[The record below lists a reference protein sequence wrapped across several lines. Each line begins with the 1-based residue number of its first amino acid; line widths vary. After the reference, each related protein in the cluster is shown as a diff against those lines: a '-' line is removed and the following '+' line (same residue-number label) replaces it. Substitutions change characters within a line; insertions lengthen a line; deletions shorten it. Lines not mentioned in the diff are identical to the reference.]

1 VRCSVLDLGSN
12 SFHVL
17 VADLDGTTLVPVARE
32 REMLHLG
39 RAVARHGRVPEDDVV
54 RAETAVTH
62 LTASAVGSGTEEH
75 LAVAT
80 SAIRDAANGA
90 EVLERLSLAAG
101 TPVRTLSGDEEARL
115 AYLGVRASVAVAEQR
130 LLVLDLGG
138 GSLELAVGTDGQ
150 VTWATS
156 LPLGVSR
163 LSALVDGDPIRKREV
178 KALIRRVDDELAPL
192 RDELTAMGIVDTVAV
207 GGTVR
212 ALARVIAAED
222 AVWLPAT
229 LNQLRLTTDELARV
243 RDELTRLDLDGRLAL
258 PGMKERRADHLH
270 VAAVILGRVLERLG
284 IDRFTVSDWGLRE
297 GLLLDAHGASG
308 PPAPDQLRA
317 GEVARLRA
325 TFPTD
330 AAHLDHL
337 ARLAVELFDRL
348 ADLHGLAPT
357 DRELLVHAVQLHEVG
372 EAIALR
378 RHPIHGAYIVTN
390 AELRGFDPDEVAMLA
405 TLVRFHR
412 SRGIDHEHPPFAG
425 LPPDA
430 QERTRRLL
438 PLLRIADRFDR
449 LDEGVTRDL
458 DVTRDAD
465 TVVVR
470 PVGAALPVA
479 PLELERLTALFERT
493 YGAPLRFAEA
503 ADDGVPT

>member
-243 RDELTRLDLDGRLAL
+243 RDELTRLDLEGRLAL

-297 GLLLDAHGASG
+297 GLLLDAHGVTA
-308 PPAPDQLRA
+308 PPEPDELRRA
-317 GEVARLRA
+317 EIRRLRS

-330 AAHLDHL
+330 EDHLDRVASLAGSVFAGLRAVHGL
-337 ARLAVELFDRL
+337 DDHDADLLDHAARLHD
-348 ADLHGLAPT
+348 
-357 DRELLVHAVQLHEVG
+357 VG
-372 EAIALR
+372 ETLALR
-378 RHPIHGAYIVTN
+378 RHPVHGAYLVAN
-390 AELRGFDPDEVAMLA
+390 AELRGFAPEETAILA
-405 TLVRFHR
+405 TLVRSHR
-412 SRGIDHEHPPFAG
+412 SRGIDRNYPPFAS
-425 LPPDA
+425 LSPNA
-430 QERTRRLL
+430 QDRTRRLL
-438 PLLRIADRFDR
+438 PLLQIADRLDR
-449 LDEGVTRDL
+449 TRDGAVH
-458 DVTRDAD
+458 DVGIAVIDGVAT
-465 TVVVR
+465 
-470 PVGAALPVA
+470 VA
-479 PLELERLTALFERT
+479 PIGSDVPAAPLDLDRVRELFRSTFDLD
-493 YGAPLRFAEA
+493 LRFAPVVVGGA
-503 ADDGVPT
+503 